1 MNKKGMTLVEII
13 VSIVLVS
20 IILIFVTRLLIT
32 VNGLYKKSK
41 LEVDFEV
48 LNTLLIDAV
57 STDINR
63 QGVNKIETDGNK
75 SVIITFNAYRESN
88 LSEHIMKRLS
98 LTSDAGYIKYEYVNT
113 NLTSDERARNFVR
126 KVPDGAIIDEANFV
140 VYNSFNNSGL
150 NELRV
155 KMLASNG
162 NDFTS
167 NIYFKIAEQR

>member
-63 QGVNKIETDGNK
+63 YGVKFYTICRA
-75 SVIITFNAYRESN
+75 SPRC
-88 LSEHIMKRLS
+88 KRY
-98 LTSDAGYIKYEYVNT
+98 TSMF
-113 NLTSDERARNFVR
+113 R
-126 KVPDGAIIDEANFV
+126 
-140 VYNSFNNSGL
+140 
-150 NELRV
+150 
-155 KMLASNG
+155 
-162 NDFTS
+162 
-167 NIYFKIAEQR
+167 

>member
-57 STDINR
+57 SI
-63 QGVNKIETDGNK
+63 
-75 SVIITFNAYRESN
+75 
-88 LSEHIMKRLS
+88 RL
-98 LTSDAGYIKYEYVNT
+98 IH
-113 NLTSDERARNFVR
+113 
-126 KVPDGAIIDEANFV
+126 
-140 VYNSFNNSGL
+140 
-150 NELRV
+150 
-155 KMLASNG
+155 
-162 NDFTS
+162 
-167 NIYFKIAEQR
+167 

>member
-20 IILIFVTRLLIT
+20 IILIFITRLLIT

-48 LNTLLIDAV
+48 LDTILIDTI

-63 QGVNKIETDGNK
+63 YGVK
-75 SVIITFNAYRESN
+75 SVSLDGKKSVTITFNAFREGN
-88 LSEHIMKRLS
+88 LNELIVKKLS
-98 LTSDAGYIKYEYVNT
+98 LTDDARYIKYEYVNN
-113 NLTSDERARNFVR
+113 NLTSDERTRNFVR
-126 KVPDGAIIDEANFV
+126 KVPDGAIIDENGFV
-140 VYNSFNNSGL
+140 NYKEFENTSL
-150 NELRV
+150 RELRV

>member
-1 MNKKGMTLVEII
+1 MTLVEII

-48 LNTLLIDAV
+48 LNTLLIDVV

-63 QGVNKIETDGNK
+63 YGVNKIETDGNK

-88 LSEHIMKRLS
+88 LSEYIMKRLS

-140 VYNSFNNSGL
+140 LYNSFNNSGL

-167 NIYFKIAEQR
+167 NIYFKIAE

>member
-48 LNTLLIDAV
+48 LNTLLIDTV

-63 QGVNKIETDGNK
+63 YGVKFYTICRA
-75 SVIITFNAYRESN
+75 SPRC
-88 LSEHIMKRLS
+88 KRY
-98 LTSDAGYIKYEYVNT
+98 TSMF
-113 NLTSDERARNFVR
+113 R
-126 KVPDGAIIDEANFV
+126 
-140 VYNSFNNSGL
+140 
-150 NELRV
+150 
-155 KMLASNG
+155 
-162 NDFTS
+162 
-167 NIYFKIAEQR
+167 

>member
-1 MNKKGMTLVEII
+1 MMNKKGMTLVEII

-20 IILIFVTRLLIT
+20 IILIFITRLLIT

-48 LNTLLIDAV
+48 LDTILIDTI

-63 QGVNKIETDGNK
+63 YGVKRVSLEGKK
-75 SVIITFNAYRESN
+75 SVTITFNAFRESN
-88 LSEHIMKRLS
+88 LNELIVKKLS
-98 LTSDAGYIKYEYVNT
+98 LTDDARYIKYEYVNN
-113 NLTSDERARNFVR
+113 NLTSDERTRNFVH
-126 KVPDGAIIDEANFV
+126 KVPDGAIIDENDFV
-140 VYNSFNNSGL
+140 NYKEFENTSL
-150 NELRV
+150 RELRV

-167 NIYFKIAEQR
+167 NIYFKIAE

>member
-63 QGVNKIETDGNK
+63 YGV
-75 SVIITFNAYRESN
+75 
-88 LSEHIMKRLS
+88 KR
-98 LTSDAGYIKYEYVNT
+98 
-113 NLTSDERARNFVR
+113 
-126 KVPDGAIIDEANFV
+126 
-140 VYNSFNNSGL
+140 
-150 NELRV
+150 
-155 KMLASNG
+155 
-162 NDFTS
+162 
-167 NIYFKIAEQR
+167 

>member
-63 QGVNKIETDGNK
+63 YGVNKIETDGNK

-98 LTSDAGYIKYEYVNT
+98 LTSD
-113 NLTSDERARNFVR
+113 ERARNFVR

-140 VYNSFNNSGL
+140 QYNSFNNSGL

-167 NIYFKIAEQR
+167 NIYFKIVE